1 AWPET
6 GRPRRAGISSFG
18 FSGTNAHTV
27 IEQAPEAAELD
38 DSELPVEELPFL
50 PLALSAKSDIAL
62 REQAANLRDRLV
74 VAREVRLSDVGR
86 MLTTGRSALERRV
99 VVTAQGREDVLAALE
114 ALAEGAPAPGVVAG
128 SPVAGKLA
136 FLFTGQGSQRLGM
149 GRELYG
155 AYSAFADALD
165 VVCAHMDT
173 HLDVPLRDVLFGED
187 VAVLDRTGFTQP
199 ALFAVEVALFR
210 LVESWGVKPD
220 FVSGHSIGEIAAA
233 HVAGVFSLEDACALV
248 AARGRLMQ
256 ALPTGGVMI
265 AVQAS
270 EDEVLPLLTD
280 RVSIAAV
287 NGPQAVVIAG
297 DEDAAVAIVESFGD
311 RKSKRLTV
319 SHAFHSPHM
328 DGMLDAFREVVA
340 GLSFEAPRIPVVSN
354 LTGAVVTDEMSSP
367 EFWVRHVRE
376 AVRFLDGVR
385 ALEAA
390 GVSTFVEL
398 GPDGVL
404 SAMAQ
409 ECVTG
414 AVFVPVLRKG
424 RPEVETTGTALAQ
437 VHVRGVEVDW
447 RKFFAG
453 TVARPVDLP
462 TYAFQRKRYWPE
474 AALPGNALVGGVVDT
489 VDARFWDAV
498 EREDLTSLVTAL
510 GTDDDT
516 AWASVLPGLSAWR
529 RQGRER
535 SEVDGWRYRVVW
547 KPLAE
552 ASGARLSGTWLV
564 VVPTEDDSLLADA
577 LADRGAE
584 VRRVEVEPGT
594 DRASLAG
601 LVAGEYAGVVSL
613 LGLVESVSLIQA
625 LGDAQVDARLWS
637 LTRGAV
643 SVGRSDRLTSPVQA
657 EMWGLGRVAALEV
670 PERWGGLVDLPEG
683 LDERALSRVVGVL
696 AGSGEDQVAVR
707 SSGVFGRRLVRAV
720 LPEGAGSWIPSGTVL
735 VTGGTGALGGRVAR
749 WLAEAGAD
757 RLVLTS
763 RRGMDAPGAAE
774 LVAELGVEV
783 SVVACD
789 ASDREALRA
798 LLAEHAES
806 LTAVVHTAGILDDG
820 VLDALTPE
828 RIDGVL
834 RAKAT
839 SALNLHELTIELGIT
854 LGAFVLFSS
863 AAGVWGAAG
872 QGNYAAANAFLDAL
886 AEQRRADGL
895 AATSI
900 AWGPWAEG
908 GMAADE
914 AMAARMR
921 RGGVSPMNAATALM
935 ALHRAV
941 GAKDTVVAVAD
952 MDWERFAPG
961 FTSARPSRLLAELPE
976 AMAVA
981 RTEEDTDESSQTAG
995 SSFAVRLRGMA
1006 EGDRAPFVLELV
1018 RRLVAE

>member
-1 AWPET
+1 M
-6 GRPRRAGISSFG
+6 G
-18 FSGTNAHTV
+18 
-27 IEQAPEAAELD
+27 
-38 DSELPVEELPFL
+38 
-50 PLALSAKSDIAL
+50 SA
-62 REQAANLRDRLV
+62 
-74 VAREVRLSDVGR
+74 
-86 MLTTGRSALERRV
+86 
-99 VVTAQGREDVLAALE
+99 
-114 ALAEGAPAPGVVAG
+114 
-128 SPVAGKLA
+128 
-136 FLFTGQGSQRLGM
+136 
-149 GRELYG
+149 
-155 AYSAFADALD
+155 
-165 VVCAHMDT
+165 
-173 HLDVPLRDVLFGED
+173 
-187 VAVLDRTGFTQP
+187 
-199 ALFAVEVALFR
+199 
-210 LVESWGVKPD
+210 
-220 FVSGHSIGEIAAA
+220 
-233 HVAGVFSLEDACALV
+233 
-248 AARGRLMQ
+248 
-256 ALPTGGVMI
+256 
-265 AVQAS
+265 
-270 EDEVLPLLTD
+270 
-280 RVSIAAV
+280 
-287 NGPQAVVIAG
+287 
-297 DEDAAVAIVESFGD
+297 
-311 RKSKRLTV
+311 
-319 SHAFHSPHM
+319 
-328 DGMLDAFREVVA
+328 
-340 GLSFEAPRIPVVSN
+340 
-354 LTGAVVTDEMSSP
+354 

-385 ALEAA
+385 ALEEA
-390 GVSTFVEL
+390 GVSLFLEL

-414 AVFVPVLRKG
+414 EDVAIVPVLRKG
-424 RPEVETTGTALAQ
+424 RSEVETAVTALAQ
-437 VHVRGVEVDW
+437 AHVRGVEVDW

-453 TVARPVDLP
+453 TGTRRVDLP

-474 AALPGNALVGGVVDT
+474 AVPTGNALPGGAVGA

-510 GTDDDT
+510 GTDDET
-516 AWASVLPGLSAWR
+516 AWASVLPGLAAWR

-552 ASGARLSGTWLV
+552 VSGARLSGSWLV
-564 VVPTEDDSLLADA
+564 VVPARSDDDGPVVSA
-577 LADRGAE
+577 LAGRGAE
-584 VRRVEVEPGT
+584 VRRVEVEPGA
-594 DRASLAG
+594 DRVALAG

-613 LGLVESVSLIQA
+613 LGLAESVSLLQA
-625 LGDAQVDARLWS
+625 LGDAGVDARLWS

-657 EMWGLGRVAALEV
+657 QLWGLGRVAALEV
-670 PERWGGLVDLPEG
+670 PERWGGLVDLPES
-683 LDERALSRVVGVL
+683 LDERAQSRLVGVL
-696 AGSGEDQVAVR
+696 TGSGEDQVAVR
-707 SSGVFGRRLVRAV
+707 SSGVFGRRLVRAA
-720 LPEGAGSWIPSGTVL
+720 LSEATASWSPSGTVL

-749 WLAEAGAD
+749 WLAEAGAE

-774 LVAELGVEV
+774 LVAELGVDV
-783 SVVACD
+783 SVVVCD

-798 LLAEHAES
+798 VLAEHADS
-806 LTAVVHTAGILDDG
+806 LTAIVHTVGVLDDG

-839 SALNLHELTIELGIT
+839 SALYLHELTTELDIT
-854 LGAFVLFSS
+854 LDAFVLFSS

-872 QGNYAAANAFLDAL
+872 QGNYAAANAYLDAL

-921 RGGVSPMNAATALM
+921 RGGVSPMNAATALT

-941 GAKDTVVAVAD
+941 GAQDIVVAIAD
-952 MDWERFAPG
+952 MDWERFVPG

-981 RTEEDTDESSQTAG
+981 RTEESTDESSQAVG

-1006 EGDRAPFVLELV
+1006 EGDRASFVVELV
-1018 RRLVAE
+1018 RGL